1 MSLALGFI
9 HGVGGSVV
17 DPEGDRYP
25 DPFSWIL
32 FIRVFN
38 NIQIYISKNSSF
50 KY

>member
-25 DPFSWIL
+25 DPFSWINEEIFYL
-32 FIRVFN
+32 LG
-38 NIQIYISKNSSF
+38 
-50 KY
+50 

>member
-25 DPFSWIL
+25 DPFHGL
-32 FIRVFN
+32 MKKYFIC
-38 NIQIYISKNSSF
+38 
-50 KY
+50 